1 MIVSLPI
8 SAWQYSL
15 RVNQVVEEK
24 KKRRW
29 VHDSERRKF
38 QVTKDSFFP
47 VPLGRNRKEIA
58 SQWFQ
63 ELAGSKPLSVLAKK
77 V

>member
-1 MIVSLPI
+1 M
-8 SAWQYSL
+8 QYSH

-29 VHDSERRKF
+29 VQDSDRRKF

-58 SQWFQ
+58 TQWFQ
-63 ELAGSKPLSVLAKK
+63 DLAGNKPLSTLAKR
-77 V
+77 VRPY